1 MSIVIED
8 FGDYYDED
16 YYGVSSNT
24 TSDNLTLYTVDPKTL
39 SCEAM
44 SLDHAAAVALCVLL
58 VGIFILA
65 IPGNLL
71 VGWVIVANRKA
82 LTPSDVY
89 LFHLTV
95 ADGLLALTL
104 PFWATALT
112 QGWIFGDF
120 LCKVVNLLREANFYA
135 SILFLVCISVDRY
148 LVIVHAADT
157 NMARRQICSWV
168 VCAAVWVLGCAL
180 ALPALF
186 NNASKSEEL
195 ETMVCS
201 EEYDSSSA
209 TTWRRATR
217 ALRHILGFLL
227 PLVIMVTCYGIIIAR
242 LLLTRGFQKY
252 RAMRVILAVVIAFL
266 LCWMPYHLTVI
277 IDSLMRADLIS
288 FTCAMRNNVNFALLF
303 THCLGLLHT
312 GINPVLYAFVGAKFK
327 NKIWMLLPRKF
338 RQERM
343 SASRISRST
352 SQTSEATTFL

>member
-1 MSIVIED
+1 MRRTLVYSLP
-8 FGDYYDED
+8 
-16 YYGVSSNT
+16 SH
-24 TSDNLTLYTVDPKTL
+24 TSWTQTRY
-39 SCEAM
+39 
-44 SLDHAAAVALCVLL
+44 HARRPYRWITQQLWLCVLL
-58 VGIFILA
+58 IGIFILA

-71 VGWVIVANRKA
+71 VGWVVITNHKA

-89 LFHLTV
+89 LFNLTV

-104 PFWATALT
+104 PFWATSLT

-120 LCKVVNLLREANFYA
+120 LCKVVNLLTEANFYT
-135 SILFLVCISVDRY
+135 SILFLVCISFDRY
-148 LVIVHAADT
+148 LVIMHAADT
-157 NMARRQICSWV
+157 NTSRQRIGSWF
-168 VCAAVWVLGCAL
+168 VCVAVWVFGCAL

-186 NNASKSEEL
+186 NDAFKSEAL
-195 ETMVCS
+195 GLVCA
-201 EEYDSSSA
+201 ECYDLGSA
-209 TTWRRATR
+209 TSWKLATR

-242 LLLTRGFQKY
+242 LLHTRGFQKY

-288 FTCAMRNNVNFALLF
+288 FTCAMRNNVNFAQVI
-303 THCLGLLHT
+303 TQCLALLHS
-312 GINPVLYAFVGAKFK
+312 GINPVLYAFIGAKFRS
-327 NKIWMLLPRKF
+327 KIQMLLPRKF

-352 SQTSEATTFL
+352 AQTSEAPGTFL